1 MCLLKHSTV
10 RIFVSF
16 KKVFKKSVILLKTKA
31 IFSYKIAEFKIKWI
45 IREEQFGNIGDN
57 DRDD

>member
-1 MCLLKHSTV
+1 
-10 RIFVSF
+10 VSF